1 MSEYVLKVDH
11 ISKHFGGVK
20 ALQDVSLHI
29 KKGEIHCLAGENGC
43 GKSTLIKAISG
54 FHATDGGEIEIDGRK
69 YDKITPEQ
77 AIEAGVQVIYQD
89 FSIFPNLTAMEN
101 LSINQELANK
111 RKWISRKRMRK
122 TAQEAIS
129 KINFDVDLDET
140 VENLSV
146 AEKQLIAISRAL
158 LNNAKLI
165 IMDEPTTALTAK
177 EVKALFG
184 IIKELQEEGIASLF
198 VSLKLDEVFE
208 ISERFTILR
217 SGKNVVSG
225 ETKDLD
231 DKKFRKYMTG
241 RDFEA
246 VEKFRPQAGEQTV
259 LEVQGLSLKN
269 GFRDISFSV
278 RKGEI
283 VGITGLLGSGRTEMA
298 ETLFGYRCAD
308 SGKIFIDGQEKK
320 IRCVEDAIGN
330 GIGYVPEDRLTEGLF
345 LIQSI
350 NDNLAVAKWDSFAN
364 KLGLLDRGACRG
376 MVDRSIEE
384 FKVKIGSIDDPIQTL
399 SGGNQQKILLARWLA
414 LDLKVLILNGPTV
427 GVDIGAKYD
436 IHAIIRQLAQSGLA
450 VIVISDDLPE
460 LEENCNRVLI
470 MNGGRIVGETDATG
484 LGQIDL
490 TAAE

>member
-1 MSEYVLKVDH
+1 
-11 ISKHFGGVK
+11 
-20 ALQDVSLHI
+20 
-29 KKGEIHCLAGENGC
+29 
-43 GKSTLIKAISG
+43 
-54 FHATDGGEIEIDGRK
+54 
-69 YDKITPEQ
+69 
-77 AIEAGVQVIYQD
+77 
-89 FSIFPNLTAMEN
+89 
-101 LSINQELANK
+101 
-111 RKWISRKRMRK
+111 
-122 TAQEAIS
+122 
-129 KINFDVDLDET
+129 
-140 VENLSV
+140 
-146 AEKQLIAISRAL
+146 
-158 LNNAKLI
+158 
-165 IMDEPTTALTAK
+165 
-177 EVKALFG
+177 
-184 IIKELQEEGIASLF
+184 
-198 VSLKLDEVFE
+198 
-208 ISERFTILR
+208 
-217 SGKNVVSG
+217 
-225 ETKDLD
+225 
-231 DKKFRKYMTG
+231 
-241 RDFEA
+241 
-246 VEKFRPQAGEQTV
+246 
-259 LEVQGLSLKN
+259 
-269 GFRDISFSV
+269 
-278 RKGEI
+278 
-283 VGITGLLGSGRTEMA
+283 MA